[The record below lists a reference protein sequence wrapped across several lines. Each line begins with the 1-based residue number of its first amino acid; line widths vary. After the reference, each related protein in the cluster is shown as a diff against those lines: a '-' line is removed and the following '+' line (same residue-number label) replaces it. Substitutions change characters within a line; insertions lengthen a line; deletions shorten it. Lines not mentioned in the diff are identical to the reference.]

1 MTEAQGARRVLII
14 EDDPDL
20 ANILATMLQR
30 HDIQPYLALTGEKGI
45 TLSKQIRP
53 DMIVLDLGLPDMD
66 GSAVVQVLREDNTLR
81 LVPLVV
87 YTVRELDKQQRENL
101 RLGETLFFTKSRIPP
116 DQFEEK
122 VVQFMKRIIENR
134 GKTNVS

>member
-1 MTEAQGARRVLII
+1 
-14 EDDPDL
+14 
-20 ANILATMLQR
+20 
-30 HDIQPYLALTGEKGI
+30 
-45 TLSKQIRP
+45 
-53 DMIVLDLGLPDMD
+53 MIVLDLGLPDMD
-66 GSAVVQVLREDNTLR
+66 GSAVVQALREDNTLR

-122 VVQFMKRIIENR
+122 VVRFMKRILENR
-134 GKTNVS
+134 GKTSAS